1 MTVITESPVVTSG
14 LVRNV
19 DRCDS
24 CSAEARV
31 RVLLHKSN
39 LPLMFCGHHYSA
51 SATTLAT
58 LAVVTHDDRDQFART
73 N

>member
-1 MTVITESPVVTSG
+1 MTIITESPAVTSG
-14 LVRNV
+14 LVRSV

-24 CSAEARV
+24 CRAEARV

-58 LAVVTHDDRDQFART
+58 LAVVTHDERDYLAPT